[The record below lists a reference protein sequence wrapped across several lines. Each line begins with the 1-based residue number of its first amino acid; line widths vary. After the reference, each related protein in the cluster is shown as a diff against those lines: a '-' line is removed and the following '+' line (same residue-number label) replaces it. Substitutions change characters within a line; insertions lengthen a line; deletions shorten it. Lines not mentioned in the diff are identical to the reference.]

1 MTYPENKNQPLKI
14 ALGTDNFKEMV
25 TQYDVYVD
33 KTLFIKE
40 VLDSSEKAMLIT
52 YPRRWG
58 KTLNLDM
65 LKTFLEPENK
75 ECKKVDQAED
85 NYSLF
90 YPWTWSLPF
99 WNSEKLVCNK
109 DIFLNYKLAIS
120 KADKGYYMK
129 YQGKH
134 PVIFISLKE
143 ITGDAIEEIRDKL
156 KNMIKSLYKDFRYI
170 LDSDKLYEDER
181 ADFQKHIN
189 IDYQGITLEGSIRF
203 LSELLHKHHG
213 EKVYIL
219 VDEYDKPINAFL
231 EENLGKKQNPEQN
244 KLVVEISKLISQTL
258 CSPLAKTNPDS
269 EKIILTGIFDTIY
282 KEAGSGCNNVSP
294 YGISDIK
301 FSKNFGFSSDE
312 VKELVSKFP
321 FENKEK
327 VFDTITDWYDGYY
340 IPVGVNTYIHAYT
353 PWAVMKYLNTA
364 YSNNDLV
371 PQNYWTKSGASTIL
385 QRLFTREKCLNSAL
399 SQKFLELSAK
409 KTFKLK
415 FDNQISLFKYD
426 WYSDIDNEEFFAYL
440 LLNSG
445 YFAVKKNGKEF
456 EFSIPNAEL
465 LEEFMNII
473 PKDGNHCKL
482 ILDNLEKSHYLKA
495 VNLIKED
502 DYKGSTAEINKGT
515 VNCNDYSMNFNFLQ
529 LSIIFESKN
538 VFKALQG
545 LVKCKD
551 GLNMYQ
557 DQIFQL
563 TPLDYA
569 FILNREEFLNY
580 YKESDYSGAV
590 DNLQNYSK
598 VMHNIHYH
606 ICNLFNNTV
615 SDYVWAGVMGLATLE
630 AVGYIKAI
638 NIGGK
643 YLKKAGI
650 AITFASKLVVEKSA
664 KIIDCKE
671 IFEYDS
677 INITSP
683 RDFDSLKQCKKY
695 IIEEETTVN
704 AYVSTGNECNPEDK
718 KLTDFSVNI
727 FQNSY
732 YNDAIISFN
741 LCEGIPKL
749 VEVEV

>member
-426 WYSDIDNEEFFAYL
+426 WYSDIDNEEFFAY
-440 LLNSG
+440 S
-445 YFAVKKNGKEF
+445 VKKNGKEF

-590 DNLQNYSK
+590 DNLQNHSK